1 MQKPNSLLVTFLN
14 TIRVSLA
21 LVISV
26 CVFGLGSVIVDSLGL
41 GNSIFG
47 VAIFCVG
54 PGIFTLCFLLILAID
69 WNEQATPKEFWQL
82 VDEKFEMSWWFVEAR
97 FKQTLYWAG
106 VVLVWQLPLYV
117 ISRLIWGCFEWLKTG
132 IWVQNS
138 SCKFLQ
144 IFCNSNTGAI
154 GLDKILN
161 SLGYSDAIYPLILLM
176 LIGLLFLS
184 WSNKRNKSAN

>member
-1 MQKPNSLLVTFLN
+1 MHKPNSFLVTFLN
-14 TIRVSLA
+14 TTRVFLA
-21 LVISV
+21 VAISC
-26 CVFGLGSVIVDSLGL
+26 CVFILGSLIVDSLDL
-41 GNSIFG
+41 SNSIFG
-47 VAIFCVG
+47 LTIFCVG

-69 WNEQATPKEFWQL
+69 WNEHATPKEFWQIA
-82 VDEKFEMSWWFVEAR
+82 DEKFEISWWFVEAR

-106 VVLVWQLPLYV
+106 VVLVWQLPLYAV
-117 ISRLIWGCFEWLKTG
+117 TRLIWGCIEWLKTG
-132 IWVQNS
+132 VWVQNS

-154 GLDKILN
+154 GLDKIFN

-184 WSNKRNKSAN
+184 WSYKGNKSAN